1 MELQDVTR
9 VCKVCGKEMDLEN
22 FHKTAWG
29 YTHVCKEC
37 VKANR
42 QKNKDAKA
50 MLEDAERRIEEA
62 KQATL
67 ETIPA
72 RDLMA
77 ELHRRGFDGVLE
89 YDYREKRKID
99 ISKIR

>member
-1 MELQDVTR
+1 M
-9 VCKVCGKEMDLEN
+9 CGKELDIDK

-37 VKANR
+37 VNKKR
-42 QKNKDAKA
+42 QAAKDKKSL
-50 MLEDAERRIEEA
+50 LEEAERKIEEA
-62 KQATL
+62 RQATL
-67 ETIPA
+67 ENIPA

-77 ELHRRGFDGVLE
+77 ELHRRGFRGNLE
-89 YDYREKRKID
+89 YDYKETRTID